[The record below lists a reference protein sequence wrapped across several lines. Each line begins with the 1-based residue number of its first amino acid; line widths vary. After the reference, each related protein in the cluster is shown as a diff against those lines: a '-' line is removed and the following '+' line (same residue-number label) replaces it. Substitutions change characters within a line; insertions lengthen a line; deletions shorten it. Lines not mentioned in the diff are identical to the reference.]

1 MTLTVCCNA
10 PVRVFLFLCRDQLA
24 DKYKEMIKKYPMIFI
39 EDPFDQ
45 DDWEHFAK
53 ITADNLVP
61 VQAPAAPFANSD
73 TLF

>member
-1 MTLTVCCNA
+1 MHESQLYQAHCLKVSA
-10 PVRVFLFLCRDQLA
+10 AVCRDQLA
-24 DKYKEMIKKYPMIFI
+24 DKYKEMIKNYPMIFI

-61 VQAPAAPFANSD
+61 VRNPS
-73 TLF
+73 